1 MLGGT
6 ESKPRTAQ
14 CSLVLAVA
22 ACLPC
27 ALLRWSRL
35 AARRPAAQQAVVCV
49 PRHPPAVTP
58 PRSPPPQ
65 PPAVAPPASRRPS
78 CTRRC
83 RTPAAPAARSRPR
96 AALGCA
102 CSRSP
107 AGRRARS
114 RLLSRRRAQ
123 VPAAGRRAWSWRRTR
138 GVRPCWPLAQR
149 KLRKIQVGLGPVGIW
164 DFDCCWA
171 PGPTSPAAAQV
182 AEESSSTSRN
192 TFQPPFLQSM
202 ASKT

>member
-1 MLGGT
+1 MVQNPNLGLL
-6 ESKPRTAQ
+6 Q

-27 ALLRWSRL
+27 ALLRCSRL
-35 AARRPAAQQAVVCV
+35 AAQRPSKQLSAC
-49 PRHPPAVTP
+49 PGI
-58 PRSPPPQ
+58 
-65 PPAVAPPASRRPS
+65 RRPS
-78 CTRRC
+78 RR
-83 RTPAAPAARSRPR
+83 RVARPHNHLPWRRLPAIAHRAR
-96 AALGCA
+96 AAAGRPPRPQHA
-102 CSRSP
+102 P
-107 AGRRARS
+107 GRRARS

>member
-1 MLGGT
+1 MLLG
-6 ESKPRTAQ
+6 P
-14 CSLVLAVA
+14 CCC
-22 ACLPC
+22 CLPSLC
-27 ALLRWSRL
+27 LAPLL
-35 AARRPAAQQAVVCV
+35 AAQQAAVCV

-65 PPAVAPPASRRPS
+65 PPAVAPPASHRPS
-78 CTRRC
+78 CTRCC

-192 TFQPPFLQSM
+192 TFQPPFRQSM

>member
-1 MLGGT
+1 LQFTSTKVLGGT
-6 ESKPRTAQ
+6 ESKPRIAQ
-14 CSLVLAVA
+14 CSLVLAVT

-27 ALLRWSRL
+27 ALLRCSWL
-35 AARRPAAQQAVVCV
+35 VARCPAAQQAAVCV

-65 PPAVAPPASRRPS
+65 PPAVAPPASHRPS

-83 RTPAAPAARSRPR
+83 WTPAAPATRSRLR

-138 GVRPCWPLAQR
+138 GVRPCWPLA
-149 KLRKIQVGLGPVGIW
+149 
-164 DFDCCWA
+164 
-171 PGPTSPAAAQV
+171 
-182 AEESSSTSRN
+182 
-192 TFQPPFLQSM
+192 
-202 ASKT
+202 